1 MYFWAQTHYKFL
13 EKFSS
18 QVGFFLLELLI
29 KTWNNEHKAT
39 VQEER
44 T

>member
-1 MYFWAQTHYKFL
+1 MYFWAKAHCKFL

-18 QVGFFLLELLI
+18 QVGFFLLERLI
-29 KTWNNEHKAT
+29 KTGNNEHKAT